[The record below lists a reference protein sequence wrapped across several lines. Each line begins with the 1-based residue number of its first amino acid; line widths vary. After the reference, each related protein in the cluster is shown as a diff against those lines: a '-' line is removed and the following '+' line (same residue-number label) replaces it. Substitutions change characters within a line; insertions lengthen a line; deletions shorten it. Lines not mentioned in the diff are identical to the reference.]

1 MAFLA
6 AAAVVFVSLDIVDAA
21 FGIILAA
28 LALYVAAVDLERF
41 EIPDVVNIAIF
52 VFGLI
57 WTVTIFGTHVN
68 VLLAA
73 AVRAVAAAGLL
84 LAVRAVYGVIRGV
97 EGLGLG
103 DVKLA
108 RAASGMVVLVVSSS
122 RPHNRSYRRIVTGVW
137 SEFNREGARSG
148 SPCYSAWDIF
158 CASNMA
164 RMVRAGLRPLVG
176 GILPVTRYYERYS

>member
-57 WTVTIFGTHVN
+57 WTVTIFGTHVD

-84 LAVRAVYGVIRGV
+84 LAVRAVYGIIRGV

-108 RAASGMVVLVVSSS
+108 GAAAAWLYWSYLLTALTIAVIAALLLVFGRSLIARERLQAHLAIPLGTFFAPAIWLAWYAQAYDLLSAAS
-122 RPHNRSYRRIVTGVW
+122 
-137 SEFNREGARSG
+137 FQ
-148 SPCYSAWDIF
+148 
-158 CASNMA
+158 
-164 RMVRAGLRPLVG
+164 
-176 GILPVTRYYERYS
+176 